1 MENIESIE
9 QVLDKMDVATIK
21 KQIKSPVESIL
32 IIIAGFAFFQIN
44 YFFNFDSGSV
54 FPPMFLILAFG
65 LFIWGILSLLFRK
78 KYYFNSQ
85 TKQKLKTLE
94 VLVDAK
100 ERDKLV
106 EIMNSRNYNELKNLK
121 ISNQDSLKLRYMT
134 TKDGS
139 LCFSQ
144 VIAYVPY
151 EFVRIT
157 TVQMHTDEGAKE
169 FLGNIK

>member
-65 LFIWGILSLLFRK
+65 LFIW
-78 KYYFNSQ
+78 
-85 TKQKLKTLE
+85 
-94 VLVDAK
+94 
-100 ERDKLV
+100 
-106 EIMNSRNYNELKNLK
+106 
-121 ISNQDSLKLRYMT
+121 
-134 TKDGS
+134 
-139 LCFSQ
+139 
-144 VIAYVPY
+144 
-151 EFVRIT
+151 
-157 TVQMHTDEGAKE
+157 
-169 FLGNIK
+169 

>member
-1 MENIESIE
+1 
-9 QVLDKMDVATIK
+9 
-21 KQIKSPVESIL
+21 
-32 IIIAGFAFFQIN
+32 
-44 YFFNFDSGSV
+44 
-54 FPPMFLILAFG
+54 
-65 LFIWGILSLLFRK
+65 LFRK

-85 TKQKLKTLE
+85 TKQNLKTLE